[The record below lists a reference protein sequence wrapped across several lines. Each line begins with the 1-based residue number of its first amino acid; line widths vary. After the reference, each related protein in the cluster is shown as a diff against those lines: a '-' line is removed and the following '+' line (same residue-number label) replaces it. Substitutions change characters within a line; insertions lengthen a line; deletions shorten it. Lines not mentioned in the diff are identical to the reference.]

1 MPITV
6 YWAGPL
12 FTQAER
18 VWNRRCVKELERKGY
33 DVVLPQDEARR
44 FITPTGIDAAGIA
57 ESCYQQV
64 IACDVVVAVLDGCD
78 SDSGTSL
85 EVGLRIGHMRALR
98 LPSKVIGMRTD
109 FRAAEDGQL
118 NAMFR
123 LVDGLVSFPSFEE
136 DEAALCVEIDTAI
149 QRACGL

>member
-44 FITPTGIDAAGIA
+44 FITPTGIDSDGNA
-57 ESCYQQV
+57 ESCYQQG
-64 IACDVVVAVLDGCD
+64 IACGGVVAALHRCLSG
-78 SDSGTSL
+78 SGTSFGDR
-85 EVGLRIGHMRALR
+85 VRVRHIQVLRHA
-98 LPSKVIGMRTD
+98 
-109 FRAAEDGQL
+109 
-118 NAMFR
+118 N
-123 LVDGLVSFPSFEE
+123 EE
-136 DEAALCVEIDTAI
+136 QGIHTV
-149 QRACGL
+149 